1 MSEHAFNPAQI
12 LAHIRVLCKDI
23 PPRQPTTEG
32 DRKAAE
38 YVHGVLTGLGIK
50 STVQPFNGISTLGL
64 PAALSALL
72 GLAGFPLGWYGGT
85 YGKWLGGAIILL
97 AGFTLRNLFSAI
109 QPFFRE
115 LLERRQSRNVI
126 GVVPPGGMIR
136 KRIYLL
142 GHLDAQKQ
150 RFLIPPSLPGTMRPV
165 QTLTIL
171 LTLAAGISFWGEAA
185 FGWPVMSLQ
194 IVSAAFLGI
203 MLLLLLVDEFQP
215 TVEGANDNASAVG
228 ILLSIADALATES
241 LDHTEVHLLFTG
253 CEEVGHQGLKA
264 YLKDFNPPVE
274 DSYWIDLEL
283 VGAGNLCYAT
293 RHGVTYLNLYR
304 PGPRIRRLADETAEA
319 NPDLNVVG
327 QDMLILEEVAT
338 LRMLG
343 YEALCLMGYDEN
355 GYLPHW
361 HRLSDN
367 YDNLEP
373 DTLQRAARFTWEL
386 MKRIDRSE

>member
-50 STVQPFNGISTLGL
+50 SSIHPFNGISTLGL

-215 TVEGANDNASAVG
+215 TVEDANDNASAVG